1 MMHPNEM
8 LSLINT
14 RIVDIPPRLKLLI
27 WPVLS
32 RRSAAPVGG
41 KAPMRPNQL
50 AVLALPSWS
59 PLLLAPLQESAEQNL
74 AIGFALGHTASRPI
88 HESLEIATGII
99 LG

>member
-1 MMHPNEM
+1 
-8 LSLINT
+8 
-14 RIVDIPPRLKLLI
+14 
-27 WPVLS
+27 
-32 RRSAAPVGG
+32 
-41 KAPMRPNQL
+41 MRPKQL

>member
-41 KAPMRPNQL
+41 KALRPNQL

-59 PLLLAPLQESAEQNL
+59 PLLLAPLQESAEQSL